1 MASLDAFARR
11 NWFALLTLL
20 VGAVGGVL
28 LAVDQPEA
36 ARWTVSAFTLGFA
49 AVRAWHML
57 VELRHGR
64 YGVDVLAVTAIVATV
79 VVDEYWASLVI
90 VLMMTTGRVLE
101 ALAAGRAERE
111 LSALLE
117 RAPRTAHRLLPGGS
131 GHSTD
136 VPIGDV
142 QPDDELLVKPG
153 EVLPVDGLLLS
164 TSAAFDESSLTGE
177 PLPVEHV
184 RGEPVMSGSVNGA
197 RPIILRA
204 TAAAADSQYQ
214 RIIDLVSAAQRS
226 RAPFVRLADRVAVPF
241 TLVSFAIA
249 GAAWWLSG
257 EASRFAEVLVVAT
270 PCPLLIAA
278 PVAFMAG
285 MSRAAHHGIIVK
297 NGGTLEQLSRV
308 RTAAFDKTGTL
319 TRGAPELAAV
329 DVADG
334 MHPDAVLALAAAVER
349 LSTHP
354 LAEAIVAGARER
366 GLPLPLAHDGQETTA
381 QGVSATVDDHTVVVG
396 KEDYVA
402 SHVRGIPDLPLAPGQ
417 SAVHVAV
424 DGAYAGRLAL
434 ADHVRRDTARTIAA
448 LRASGVGTVLMLTGD
463 APATAKHIGAVT
475 GIDDVRAGLLPQ
487 DKVAIVA
494 ALPDRPVMMVG
505 DGVNDAPVLAAAD
518 VGVAMG
524 ARGSTAAS
532 ESADVVVLLDDL
544 YRAVRAVQIGR
555 RTMAVAWQAIAL
567 GVGLSVALMLVASA
581 GALPAIIGA
590 WMQEGVDL
598 ACILWALLAKQPSRE
613 EQASLVELERPGE
626 AVETQR
632 TGQAGHRT
640 AA

>member
-1 MASLDAFARR
+1 MRPLAAFARR
-11 NWFALLTLL
+11 HWFGLLTLL
-20 VGAVGGVL
+20 VGAVGGL
-28 LAVDQPEA
+28 LIALDQPEA
-36 ARWTVSAFTLGFA
+36 ARWTVSAFSLGFA
-49 AVRAWHML
+49 AVRTWHML
-57 VELRHGR
+57 VDLRRGR
-64 YGVDVLAVTAIVATV
+64 YGVDVLAVTAIVSTV
-79 VVDEYWASLVI
+79 VVGEYWASLVI
-90 VLMMTTGRVLE
+90 VLMMTTGRALE

-111 LSALLE
+111 LSALLD
-117 RAPRTAHRLLPGGS
+117 RAPRTAHRLVPGGS
-131 GHSTD
+131 GHTTD
-136 VPIGDV
+136 VPVGEV

-184 RGEPVMSGSVNGA
+184 RGEPVMSGSVTGA

-204 TAAAADSQYQ
+204 TASAADSQYQ
-214 RIIDLVSAAQRS
+214 RIIDLVSEAQRS

-241 TLVSFAIA
+241 TLVSFTIA

-297 NGGTLEQLSRV
+297 NGGTLEQLSHI

-334 MHPDAVLALAAAVER
+334 MHPDAVLALAAGVER

-366 GLPLPLAHDGQETTA
+366 GLTLPVAHAGQETTA
-381 QGVSATVDDHTVVVG
+381 HGVTATVEGHTVVVG

-402 SHVRGIPDLPLAPGQ
+402 SHVRGIPDLPLAPGH

-424 DGAYAGRLAL
+424 DGGYAGRLAL
-434 ADHVRRDTARTIAA
+434 ADHVRHDTARTIAA
-448 LRASGVGTVLMLTGD
+448 LRATGVGQVLMLTGD
-463 APATAKHIGAVT
+463 APATAQHIGSAI

-487 DKVAIVA
+487 DKVDIVA
-494 ALPDRPVMMVG
+494 GLPHRPVMMVG

-555 RTMAVAWQAIAL
+555 RTMAVAWQAIGL

-581 GALPAIIGA
+581 GVLPAIIGA
-590 WMQEGVDL
+590 WTQEGVDL
-598 ACILWALLAKQPSRE
+598 ACILWALLARQPGRE
-613 EQASLVELERPGE
+613 EQAALAEVERPAE
-626 AVETQR
+626 DAAAQR
-632 TGQAGHRT
+632 TGQNGQRT